1 MNNRNQT
8 RRLAGFCLVSL
19 SVLPVCLRADSP
31 AKNRWVATAANLL
44 TNPPAVDYL
53 IYADTYRGKTTYDRV
68 LYQAGNFVLR
78 TADTFKNLHRPAL
91 LPMTS
96 IFGKTGDIY
105 WYFDGKFE
113 SILKISDISML
124 DSTNPAVAQ
133 GARGVVQ
140 SAKMFGRQGLMV
152 LCLSSK
158 ATPLDFVQS
167 SGSEFSFRTLQGA
180 TISGTIRP
188 GEGTNEVK
196 LDFVSTLA
204 GKQRF
209 EKIVCHFNPDRFKG
223 AFPYLIE
230 RYVRFS
236 ESTDFTN
243 VETFK
248 IIAFHPAGW
257 RVSRTRFEPE
267 SAFLPGVVGVWYYKT
282 NQASFRIF
290 DPKADMR
297 VEAFGRILRPSTLR
311 HIYFFIYALSTISI
325 VGISLLIFRHRQ
337 AVNQGKIR

>member
-1 MNNRNQT
+1 MNSRNRT

-19 SVLPVCLRADSP
+19 CCLPLCLRAVSP

-53 IYADTYRGKTTYDRV
+53 IYADTYLGKTTYDRV
-68 LYQAGNFVLR
+68 LYQAGDFVLR

-96 IFGKTGDIY
+96 IYGKAGDTY

-113 SILKISDISML
+113 SILRISDISML
-124 DSTNPAVAQ
+124 NSTNPAVAQ
-133 GARGVVQ
+133 GARGILH
-140 SAKMFGRQGLMV
+140 SAKLFGRQGLMV
-152 LCLSSK
+152 LCLSSQ
-158 ATPLDFVQS
+158 ATPLDSVQL
-167 SGSEFSFRTLQGA
+167 SGSEFSFTSLLGA
-180 TISGTIRP
+180 AISGTIRP

-248 IIAFHPAGW
+248 TIAFHPAGW

-267 SAFLPGVVGVWYYKT
+267 SAFLPGVVGVWYYKR
-282 NQASFRIF
+282 NQASYRNF
-290 DPKADMR
+290 DPKTDMR

-311 HIYFFIYALSTISI
+311 HIYFFIYALLAIG
-325 VGISLLIFRHRQ
+325 VAGISLLIFRHRR
-337 AVNQGKIR
+337 AVNQRKTR